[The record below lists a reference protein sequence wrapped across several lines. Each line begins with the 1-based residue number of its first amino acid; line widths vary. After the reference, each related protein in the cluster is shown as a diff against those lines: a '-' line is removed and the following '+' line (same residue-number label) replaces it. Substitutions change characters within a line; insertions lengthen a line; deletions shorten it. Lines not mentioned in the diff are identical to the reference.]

1 MSNTLVAKERVD
13 FRKSALHQLRGQ
25 GKIPSVVYGKHEESK
40 AITVNNVDLLKVI
53 RKVGR
58 NGIISLDVNGNSED
72 VMLADYQYNPISHD
86 ILHADFHHIHM
97 STKIHAL
104 VHVVLT
110 GSPESA
116 EKGGVL
122 QQSLHELHISSKPK
136 NIPESIEVDISKI
149 KIGQTIKIGDIRQ
162 NYSNIAINHEDDE
175 VIVTVLA
182 SKVEEESTE
191 EQQDEKK
198 EVQAATGSQA

>member
-1 MSNTLVAKERVD
+1 MSNTLVAKERID

-40 AITVNNVDLLKVI
+40 AIAVNNVDLLKVI

-72 VMLADYQYNPISHD
+72 VILTDYQYNPISHD
-86 ILHADFHHIHM
+86 ILHADFHHINM
-97 STKIHAL
+97 STKIHAQ

-110 GSPESA
+110 EAPESA
-116 EKGGVL
+116 ETGGVL
-122 QQSLHELHISSKPK
+122 QQSLHELNISAKPK
-136 NIPESIEVDISKI
+136 DIPETIEVDISKI
-149 KIGQTIKIGDIRQ
+149 KIGHTIKISDIRQ
-162 NYSNIAINHEDDE
+162 NYSNIAINHDDDE

-182 SKVEEESTE
+182 SKVEEDSTDAE
-191 EQQDEKK
+191 K
-198 EVQAATGSQA
+198 EVQAATGSEA

>member
-1 MSNTLVAKERVD
+1 MSNTLVAKERTD

-40 AITVNNVDLLKVI
+40 AIAVNNVDLLKVI

-72 VMLADYQYNPISHD
+72 VILTDYQYNPISRD
-86 ILHADFHHIHM
+86 ILHADFHHINM
-97 STKIHAL
+97 STKIHAQ

-110 GSPESA
+110 EVPESA
-116 EKGGVL
+116 ETGGVL
-122 QQSLHELHISSKPK
+122 QQSLHELNISAKPK
-136 NIPESIEVDISKI
+136 DIPETIEVDISKI
-149 KIGQTIKIGDIRQ
+149 KIGHTIKIGDIRQ
-162 NYSNIAINHEDDE
+162 NYSNIAINHDDDE

-182 SKVEEESTE
+182 SKVEEDSTDAE
-191 EQQDEKK
+191 K
-198 EVQAATGSQA
+198 EVQAATGSEA